1 MYTQIVGGRIYTPSG
16 WIDGGSVL
24 IEGKKIRAILNTE
37 IPVEGAYRIDAR
49 GSYIIPG
56 GIEMHVHG
64 AAGADFM
71 DGTVE
76 AFRTAADYHL
86 LNGTTTI
93 FPTLSTSSY
102 ETIMKGIECTEALI
116 PEETSTVEGLHLEG
130 PYFSVKMAGAQ
141 LPELIRAAHP
151 EEYMKIMERGK
162 GIIRRW
168 DAAPEIEGTLE
179 FGRYVKKFDV
189 VTAIAHTEAGEK
201 EIKDAWEH
209 GYTLATHFYNA
220 MKVSHKKGVYKVPG
234 AVETIL
240 DMPDFDIEVICD
252 GIHVPPLMVH
262 LAYATKG
269 RERMALTTDALL
281 YTGTPPDFKDPTG
294 HAIVEDGVCK
304 LSDRSALAG
313 SVATMDRLI
322 RTAVKQARIP
332 LIDAVY
338 MATATPA
345 RIMGIEAD
353 KGALEA
359 GRDADVLFLNEDLQ
373 LRFVMHRGRVV
384 RGQEFLYND

>member
-1 MYTQIVGGRIYTPSG
+1 MFTQIVGGRIYTPSG

-24 IEGKKIRAILNTE
+24 IEGTKIRAILNSD
-37 IPVEGAYRIDAR
+37 IPIEDAYRIDAR
-49 GSYIIPG
+49 GFYIIPG
-56 GIEMHVHG
+56 GVETHVHG

-71 DGTVE
+71 DGTIE

-86 LNGTTTI
+86 QNGTTTI

-102 ETIMKGIECTEALI
+102 ETIMKGIECTEALMPD
-116 PEETSTVEGLHLEG
+116 PESSVEGLHLEG

-141 LPELIRAAHP
+141 LPELIRIARP
-151 EEYMKIMERGK
+151 EEYTKIMARGQ

-179 FGRYVKKFDV
+179 FGRYVRERGV

-201 EIKDAWEH
+201 EIKEAWEH

-220 MKVSHKKGVYKVPG
+220 MKVSHKKGVYKMPG

-304 LSDRSALAG
+304 LSDHSALAG
-313 SVATMDRLI
+313 SIATMDLLI
-322 RTAVKQARIP
+322 RTAVKRARIP

-338 MATATPA
+338 MASATPA
-345 RIMGIEAD
+345 RIMGIQD
-353 KGALEA
+353 TKGALEA
-359 GRDADVLFLNEDLQ
+359 GKDADILFLDEDLE

-384 RGQEFLYND
+384 RGEEYLS

>member
-1 MYTQIVGGRIYTPSG
+1 
-16 WIDGGSVL
+16 
-24 IEGKKIRAILNTE
+24 
-37 IPVEGAYRIDAR
+37 
-49 GSYIIPG
+49 
-56 GIEMHVHG
+56 
-64 AAGADFM
+64 
-71 DGTVE
+71 
-76 AFRTAADYHL
+76 
-86 LNGTTTI
+86 
-93 FPTLSTSSY
+93 
-102 ETIMKGIECTEALI
+102 MKGIECTEALMPD
-116 PEETSTVEGLHLEG
+116 PESSVEGLHLEG

-141 LPELIRAAHP
+141 LPELIRIARP
-151 EEYMKIMERGK
+151 EEYTKIMARGQ

-179 FGRYVKKFDV
+179 FGRYVRERGV

-201 EIKDAWEH
+201 EIKEAWEH

-220 MKVSHKKGVYKVPG
+220 MKVSHKKGVYKMPG

-304 LSDRSALAG
+304 LSDPFGSSWEHCDDGSPHPHCGQAG
-313 SVATMDRLI
+313 SYPPDRCGLYGFGDTCSYHGYSGYEGCPRGWKGCRYPLPRRRPRATL
-322 RTAVKQARIP
+322 
-332 LIDAVY
+332 
-338 MATATPA
+338 
-345 RIMGIEAD
+345 
-353 KGALEA
+353 
-359 GRDADVLFLNEDLQ
+359 RDAPWACRAWRGISLLAFPSEAHNNIVLT
-373 LRFVMHRGRVV
+373 RGYTAGFAVV
-384 RGQEFLYND
+384 

>member
-1 MYTQIVGGRIYTPSG
+1 MT
-16 WIDGGSVL
+16 
-24 IEGKKIRAILNTE
+24 
-37 IPVEGAYRIDAR
+37 
-49 GSYIIPG
+49 
-56 GIEMHVHG
+56 
-64 AAGADFM
+64 
-71 DGTVE
+71 
-76 AFRTAADYHL
+76 
-86 LNGTTTI
+86 
-93 FPTLSTSSY
+93 
-102 ETIMKGIECTEALI
+102 
-116 PEETSTVEGLHLEG
+116 
-130 PYFSVKMAGAQ
+130 
-141 LPELIRAAHP
+141 
-151 EEYMKIMERGK
+151 
-162 GIIRRW
+162 
-168 DAAPEIEGTLE
+168 
-179 FGRYVKKFDV
+179 
-189 VTAIAHTEAGEK
+189 
-201 EIKDAWEH
+201 
-209 GYTLATHFYNA
+209 
-220 MKVSHKKGVYKVPG
+220 VSHKKGVYKVPG

-353 KGALEA
+353 KGALGA

>member
-1 MYTQIVGGRIYTPSG
+1 MFTQIVGGRIYTPSG

-24 IEGKKIRAILNTE
+24 IEGKKIRAILNSD
-37 IPVEGAYRIDAR
+37 IPVEHASRIDAH
-49 GSYIIPG
+49 GAYIIPG
-56 GIEMHVHG
+56 GVETHVHG

-86 LNGTTTI
+86 QNGTTTI

-102 ETIMKGIECTEALI
+102 ETIMKGIE
-116 PEETSTVEGLHLEG
+116 
-130 PYFSVKMAGAQ
+130 
-141 LPELIRAAHP
+141 
-151 EEYMKIMERGK
+151 
-162 GIIRRW
+162 
-168 DAAPEIEGTLE
+168 GTME
-179 FGRYVKKFDV
+179 FGRYVRERGV

-201 EIKDAWEH
+201 EIKEAWEN

-313 SVATMDRLI
+313 SIATMDLLI
-322 RTAVKQARIP
+322 RTAVKKARIP

-338 MATATPA
+338 MASTTPA
-345 RIMGIEAD
+345 RIMGIQD
-353 KGALEA
+353 TKGALEP
-359 GRDADVLFLNEDLQ
+359 GKDADILFLDEELE
-373 LRFVMHRGRVV
+373 LRLVMHRGRVV
-384 RGQEFLYND
+384 RGEEYLS